1 MIGMY
6 VGIGVLLLLIVLYF
20 LAIMP
25 SLKKNETVE
34 KLGVTKFAHRG
45 LHNGKKGVPENSM
58 LAFKLA
64 AENGFAMELDV
75 HLTKDNQVVIM
86 HDGTTDRLTGFNGY
100 IPDMTADEL
109 RALHLDNTDETVP
122 FLADLLAEIDGKVP
136 LLIEIKTDKGNYKAL
151 CTECFKL
158 LDTYKGDYVIES
170 FDPRVLWWLRL
181 NRPKVGRGQLATSNC
196 GVNPILDFGLK
207 HLITNFLAKPHFI
220 AYDENFVGKVLAPRL
235 CTSFY
240 KAKLYLWTIR
250 QENNLYSYKE
260 KGISSIFEC
269 FIPKN

>member
-100 IPDMTADEL
+100 ISDMTADEL
-109 RALHLDNTDETVP
+109 RALHLDNTE
-122 FLADLLAEIDGKVP
+122 
-136 LLIEIKTDKGNYKAL
+136 
-151 CTECFKL
+151 
-158 LDTYKGDYVIES
+158 
-170 FDPRVLWWLRL
+170 
-181 NRPKVGRGQLATSNC
+181 NRAVFSRFIGRN
-196 GVNPILDFGLK
+196 
-207 HLITNFLAKPHFI
+207 
-220 AYDENFVGKVLAPRL
+220 
-235 CTSFY
+235 
-240 KAKLYLWTIR
+240 
-250 QENNLYSYKE
+250 
-260 KGISSIFEC
+260 
-269 FIPKN
+269 